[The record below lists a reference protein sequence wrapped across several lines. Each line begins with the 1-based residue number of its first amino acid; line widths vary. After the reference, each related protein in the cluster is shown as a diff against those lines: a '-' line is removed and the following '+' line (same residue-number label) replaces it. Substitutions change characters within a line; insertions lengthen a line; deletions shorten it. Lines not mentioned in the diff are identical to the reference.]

1 MDPKEQ
7 NQKMV
12 PQTHNKAETIAVLFR
27 RFYAAFPYLS
37 IDPLIEYFSFF
48 GGIEERVALDPFGG
62 LESNIEAHILA
73 QFDDALGWITPSYLM
88 DDPYR
93 KLLIAVARGDGK
105 LLNIFR
111 RAGLSETVGGSL
123 LHELEALGILR
134 IEASREPP
142 IRRHKHQPLPK
153 ELRGYRIQSKARFI
167 RPFHRFWFGFVAP
180 YVRDFES
187 GSDERFWEN
196 YRQHRDRALS
206 LIFEHLSNAL
216 IEQTFAPRDPI
227 ISYGSWWDRK
237 SEYDLLAMTEGGRVL
252 LGECKYKGRKITK
265 GELTKL
271 QEKAKQTGL
280 RVDTFV
286 LFSRNGFSKELAGM
300 VGEELMLFGIE
311 DFEGLVL

>member
-1 MDPKEQ
+1 MSDI
-7 NQKMV
+7 V
-12 PQTHNKAETIAVLFR
+12 SLFR
-27 RFYAAFPYLS
+27 AFHRAFPFLE
-37 IDPLIEYFSFF
+37 IDPLIEYFAFF
-48 GGIEERVALDPFGG
+48 GGVEDRMVLDPFGG
-62 LESNIEAHILA
+62 LEANIEAQI
-73 QFDDALGWITPSYLM
+73 FEDFGKALTWITPSYLM
-88 DDPYR
+88 DDPYC

-123 LHELEALGILR
+123 LHELESLGILR

-153 ELRGYRIQSKARFI
+153 ELRGYRIQSKARFV

-180 YVRDFES
+180 YAREL
-187 GSDERFWEN
+187 ERGEHRHFWEN
-196 YRQHRDRALS
+196 YRLHRDRALS

-216 IEQTFAPRDPI
+216 IEQTFALSDPI

-237 SEYDLLAMTEGGRVL
+237 SEYDVLAITEGGRVL

-271 QEKAKQTGL
+271 QEKAMQTGL
-280 RVDTFV
+280 RVDAFV
-286 LFSRNGFSKELAGM
+286 LFSRNGFSKELLGMAGE
-300 VGEELMLFGIE
+300 GLMLFGIE
-311 DFEGLVL
+311 YFEGLVEGEELGVRN

>member
-1 MDPKEQ
+1 MSDI
-7 NQKMV
+7 V
-12 PQTHNKAETIAVLFR
+12 SLFR
-27 RFYAAFPYLS
+27 AFHRAFPYLE

-48 GGIEERVALDPFGG
+48 GGMEDRVVLDPFGG
-62 LESNIEAHILA
+62 LEENIETQILA
-73 QFDDALGWITPSYLM
+73 PFDEALTWIAPSYLM

-123 LHELEALGILR
+123 LHELESLGILR
-134 IEASREPP
+134 IEVSREPP
-142 IRRHKHQPLPK
+142 IRKHKHQPLPK
-153 ELRGYRIQSKARFI
+153 ELRGYRIQSKARFV

-180 YVRDFES
+180 YARELEQ
-187 GSDERFWEN
+187 GERRRFWDN
-196 YRQHRDRALS
+196 YRLHRDRALS

-216 IEQTFAPRDPI
+216 IEQIFAPTDPI
-227 ISYGSWWDRK
+227 ISYGSWWDRT
-237 SEYDLLAMTEGGRVL
+237 SEYDLLAITEGGRVL

-271 QEKAKQTGL
+271 QEKAAQTGL

-286 LFSRNGFSKELAGM
+286 LFSRNGFSKELVGMAGE
-300 VGEELMLFGIE
+300 GLMLFGIE
-311 DFEGLVL
+311 DFEGLVGN